1 MVFAFK
7 IFYILHV
14 VPKILEYQTEVK
26 KLKNN
31 ILINIFIYLTSP
43 ITKRK
48 YEKHNRVCFVNK
60 NVVTSLKERSL
71 KS

>member
-7 IFYILHV
+7 IFHILHV
-14 VPKILEYQTEVK
+14 VPKILEYYIEVK

-48 YEKHNRVCFVNK
+48 YEKHNRVFLVNK